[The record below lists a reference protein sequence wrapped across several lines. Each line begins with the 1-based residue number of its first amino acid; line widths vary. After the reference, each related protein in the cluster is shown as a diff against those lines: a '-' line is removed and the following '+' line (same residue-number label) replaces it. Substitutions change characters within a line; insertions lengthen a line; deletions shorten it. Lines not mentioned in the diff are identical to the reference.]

1 MDFDLSREHQALR
14 KLVREFAE
22 EVVKPAARQ
31 ADRTSQPPQD
41 VIRQAG
47 EIGLFG
53 VPFPREYGG
62 LGAGETGYC
71 ILMEELGR
79 VDTSFATI
87 IGAHIGIGAMAI
99 YLGGTKHVR
108 EKYLPDLCSGKKI
121 AAFALTEPQ
130 AGSDAA
136 SIKLRATKEGDSY
149 ILDGSKMWITNG
161 PMASTMAILAVTDPA
176 LGARGGATAFVIET
190 RDNAGQ
196 ATEGFTP
203 GKFEHKMGLHGSPT
217 SAISFDNFRVPAEN
231 ILGQTGLGFVVFM
244 QTLDIG
250 RVTLGAA
257 TLGGAQS
264 ALQQSLEWAA
274 LRSTFGKPLAHSQT
288 IQFMVADM
296 AAEVEA
302 LRSLVYRT
310 AWLVDNNKP
319 FIKEA
324 GMCKL
329 LGSEIASR
337 CVDRAVQIHGALG
350 YSRDTFIERGFRDSR
365 IAEIFE
371 GTNEIQRILIAE
383 QMFREVGVKIRP

>member
-1 MDFDLSREHQALR
+1 
-14 KLVREFAE
+14 
-22 EVVKPAARQ
+22 VKKAA
-31 ADRTSQPPQD
+31 
-41 VIRQAG
+41 

-62 LGAGETGYC
+62 MGAGETGYC

-79 VDTSFATI
+79 VDTSAATI
-87 IGAHIGIGAMAI
+87 IGAHIGIGTMAI
-99 YLGGTKHVR
+99 YLGGNKRIHET
-108 EKYLPDLCSGKKI
+108 YLPDLCAGKKI

-136 SIKLRATKEGDSY
+136 SIRLRATREGDSY
-149 ILDGSKMWITNG
+149 MLDGSKMWITNG
-161 PMASTMAILAVTDPA
+161 PIADVMSVLAVTDPA

-190 RDNAGQ
+190 SGPGFSAG
-196 ATEGFTP
+196 
-203 GKFEHKMGLHGSPT
+203 KHEHKMGLHGSPT
-217 SAISFDNFRVPAEN
+217 SAITFDNFRVPQEN
-231 ILGQTGLGFVVFM
+231 VLGQVGMGFVVFM

-250 RVTLGAA
+250 RVSLGAA
-257 TLGGAQS
+257 TLGGAQA
-264 ALQQSLEWAA
+264 ALQASLEWAK
-274 LRSTFGKPLAHSQT
+274 LRVQFGRPIAQMQS
-288 IQFMVADM
+288 IQFMIADM
-296 AAEVEA
+296 AAEIEA

-324 GMCKL
+324 GICKL

-337 CVDRAVQIHGALG
+337 CIDRAVQIHGALG
-350 YSRDTFIERGFRDSR
+350 YSREFDIERGFRDAR

-383 QMFREVGVKIRP
+383 QMFREVGVRIRP

>member
-1 MDFDLSREHQALR
+1 MDFEFSREHRALR
-14 KLVREFAE
+14 QLVREFAE

-31 ADRTSQPPQD
+31 ADRTSQPPWE
-41 VIRQAG
+41 VIKQAG
-47 EIGLFG
+47 DIGLFG

-99 YLGGTKHVR
+99 YLGGNKRIR

-149 ILDGSKMWITNG
+149 ILDGEKMWITNG
-161 PMASTMAILAVTDPA
+161 PLASTMSILAVTDPA

-190 RDNAGQ
+190 RDDKGDPL
-196 ATEGFTP
+196 EGFTP
-203 GKFEHKMGLHGSPT
+203 GRFEHKMGLHGSPT

-257 TLGGAQS
+257 TLGGAQA

-274 LRSTFGKPLAHSQT
+274 LRTQFGKPLAHTQT

-296 AAEVEA
+296 AAEIEA

-310 AWLVDNNKP
+310 AWLVDNNRP

-383 QMFREVGVKIRP
+383 QMFREVGVKVRP

>member
-1 MDFDLSREHQALR
+1 MDFEFSREHQALR

-22 EVVKPAARQ
+22 EEVRPIARA
-31 ADRTSQPPQD
+31 ADRASQPPLD
-41 VIRQAG
+41 VVKKAG
-47 EIGLFG
+47 EIGLLG

-62 LGAGETGYC
+62 MGAGETGYC

-87 IGAHIGIGAMAI
+87 VGAHIGIGIMAI
-99 YLGGTKHVR
+99 YLGGSKHTR

-136 SIKLRATKEGDSY
+136 SIKMRATKEGDSY
-149 ILDGSKMWITNG
+149 ILDGEKMWITNG
-161 PMASTMAILAVTDPA
+161 PMASVMSILALTDPA
-176 LGARGGATAFVIET
+176 LGARGGATAFVIDT
-190 RDNAGQ
+190 RDDSGQ
-196 ATEGFTP
+196 PAEGFTP

-231 ILGQTGLGFVVFM
+231 VLGQVGLGFVVFM

-250 RVTLGAA
+250 RASLGAA
-257 TLGGAQS
+257 TLGGAQA
-264 ALQQSLEWAA
+264 ALQQAMEWAA
-274 LRSTFGKPLAHSQT
+274 VREQFGKPLAMTQSV
-288 IQFMVADM
+288 QFMVADM
-296 AAEVEA
+296 AAEIEA

-310 AWLVDNNKP
+310 AWLIDNNKP

-350 YSRDTFIERGFRDSR
+350 YSRDTHIERGYRDGR
-365 IAEIFE
+365 ITEIFE

-383 QMFREVGVKIRP
+383 QMFREVGIRIRP